1 MKIYPPGGLDD
12 NFIFP
17 GIGLEGLQ
25 NQQQLNWPLWPKGQH
40 LNLENVEEQI
50 LDQDQQHQAAVNGQ
64 PADAIEEDLIQNQ
77 MVVDDQPPNLDQ
89 QVLDQGEDNAQT
101 SQSVQVGSSVFSSS
115 EISGTLLPDLN
126 LEAPA
131 ENDDFQFPKVLLP
144 TNHAQPELQLQ
155 NLLEPEIQPDEL
167 MNEEEIAAQIVEDQN
182 LHAVVMPQRPATNF
196 NLNLNVG
203 LVRILDRPIMDPLL
217 SIRFQSNPSPTS

>member
-1 MKIYPPGGLDD
+1 LDD

-17 GIGLEGLQ
+17 GIGLGGLQ
-25 NQQQLNWPLWPKGQH
+25 NQQQH

-167 MNEEEIAAQIVEDQN
+167 MNEEEIAAQIADQN